1 MCPGRNAQYLILF
14 FLVLCLPCLYY
25 CFTFDCASC
34 VRLPCV
40 TIILP
45 KKVLKEAW
53 QNRHLEQGE
62 DYFCNRNG
70 HVDDGHLTL
79 HQW

>member
-1 MCPGRNAQYLILF
+1 MF

-25 CFTFDCASC
+25 CFAVNCASC
-34 VRLPCV
+34 VRFICV
-40 TIILP
+40 TIILL
-45 KKVLKEAW
+45 KALKESL